1 MKKQIATLLAGTAA
15 AVAGGLRLVQELVR
29 RDQVEPHANGSGPG
43 PAPEAASGTTG
54 APRGQKAATS
64 PPAPSSTVP
73 KPASAPASATKP
85 APAGR
90 DLSRSS
96 KAELYALATDMDIKG
111 RSGMSKAELIK
122 AIETASTT

>member
-29 RDQVEPHANGSGPG
+29 RDQVEHHANGSGPA
-43 PAPEAASGTTG
+43 PAAASGTTG

-73 KPASAPASATKP
+73 KPASAAASATKP